1 MAQLAQRLRFD
12 LTDAFTRDVELFA
25 DLFKRVVGIQVDSEA
40 HTKNFRFPRGELREH
55 RMGGFADPLSIR

>member
-25 DLFKRVVGIQVDSEA
+25 DLFKRVVGIQVDSRSA
-40 HTKNFRFPRGELREH
+40 YAELSLPA
-55 RMGGFADPLSIR
+55 G